1 MSDESEAHKLAEV
14 QRILTDI
21 TALKAKVA
29 ELEAK
34 QTPRRQY
41 AARESWIGDQIA
53 ADIDARATL
62 EKEIENARATIQ
74 EEARKQMASIT
85 SARESISKWVTATKL
100 AATQAKVVF
109 NQAKASEKQVDG
121 QFEAVNERVTK
132 LQQYYR
138 EEWEGLKTTVN
149 KTILGI
155 ETMEKDLT
163 TYITR
168 KTNEAIHLCGIQR
181 EALGYMETRISK
193 LEALEKRLK
202 IVETLTHAS
211 LTGGNY
217 RF

>member
-14 QRILTDI
+14 QRILKDI

-29 ELEAK
+29 VLEAK

-41 AARESWIGDQIA
+41 AARESRIA

-62 EKEIENARATIQ
+62 QKEIENARATIQ
-74 EEARKQMASIT
+74 EEARTQMASIT

-132 LQQYYR
+132 LTQYYR
-138 EEWEGLKTTVN
+138 EEWEGVKTTVN
-149 KTILGI
+149 KTIKDIVLAK
-155 ETMEKDLT
+155 KDLT

>member
-74 EEARKQMASIT
+74 EEARTQMASIT

-121 QFEAVNERVTK
+121 QFEEVNERVTK
-132 LQQYYR
+132 LTQYYR
-138 EEWEGLKTTVN
+138 EEWEGVKTTVN
-149 KTILGI
+149 KTIKDI
-155 ETMEKDLT
+155 VHAKKDLT

-168 KTNEAIHLCGIQR
+168 KTNEAIHVCGIQR

-193 LEALEKRLK
+193 LEALEKRITPK
-202 IVETLTHAS
+202 MITCDNITTEYVV
-211 LTGGNY
+211 
-217 RF
+217 